1 MKRKRSQ
8 AGNALVELA
17 VCSAVIVP
25 LFAGIF
31 QFGYG
36 FYNYNRVVSAVR
48 TGARYASLRKLD
60 ASDQA
65 AYQTAVKNMVVYGDP
80 AGGTT
85 PVVNGLT
92 TSQVDVNPY
101 PSTAPDTVTV
111 KLNTWTL
118 NTLFKTF
125 TFPNKPAVTFR
136 YTGIFIPLP

>member
-1 MKRKRSQ
+1 MKRKRTQ

-17 VCSAVIVP
+17 ICSAVIVP
-25 LFAGIF
+25 LFAGTF
-31 QFGYG
+31 EFGYG
-36 FYNYNRVVSAVR
+36 FYNYNRVVAAVR

-60 ASDQA
+60 NSDQA
-65 AYQTAVKNMVVYGDP
+65 AFQTAVKNMVVYGNP

-92 TSQVDVNPY
+92 TSQVDVTPT
-101 PSTAPDTVTV
+101 PSGAPPDTVTV

-136 YTGIFIPLP
+136 YTGIYIP

>member
-1 MKRKRSQ
+1 MKRKRTQ

-17 VCSAVIVP
+17 VCSTVLVP

-36 FYNYNRVVSAVR
+36 FYNYNRVVSSVR
-48 TGARYASLRKLD
+48 TGARYASLRKYDTSAD
-60 ASDQA
+60 AD
-65 AYQTAVKNMVVYGDP
+65 YRTAVKNMVVYGNQ

-85 PVVNGLT
+85 PIVTGVAA
-92 TSQVDVNPY
+92 SQVDVSFSPAVG
-101 PSTAPDTVTV
+101 PPDTVTV

-136 YTGIFIPLP
+136 YTGIYIP